1 MSKNL
6 SVPHVVEIAKAIHR
20 QQSAWAKVV
29 KSPLTYSTTEIH
41 KALVNAKVFS
51 TPIEMKQGWSALAK
65 LALLEYPGA
74 RQGPP
79 VVSNWRGAGGT
90 ERVVRPKEW
99 VHITDEQLA
108 KWEHDVLNSK
118 RAVEETELT
127 RLRKRVDELGDLAN
141 LGDMVK
147 DLQVRVEQLEKLLA
161 EALGTVAH

>member
-1 MSKNL
+1 MSKSL

-65 LALLEYPGA
+65 LALLEYPGV

-127 RLRKRVDELGDLAN
+127 KLRKRVE
-141 LGDMVK
+141 
-147 DLQVRVEQLEKLLA
+147 DLQVRVEQMEKLLA